1 MGRWSSGLGGKILE
15 TLCTEFVFVLV
26 FVSAFIFAS
35 VFVFVFVNSFV
46 FALILVFV
54 FQAGRDHRQGEVGKF
69 LRHCAMTA
77 PPMHL
82 IVKFTAHRA
91 HCALYNTAMF

>member
-1 MGRWSSGLGGKILE
+1 MCYK
-15 TLCTEFVFVLV
+15 FVFALV
-26 FVSAFIFAS
+26 FLSLFICAS
-35 VFVFVFVNSFV
+35 VFVFVFVLLFV
-46 FALILVFV
+46 FVLVFAFV

-77 PPMHL
+77 RPMHL

-91 HCALYNTAMF
+91 LYNTAMF